1 MGKAKTE
8 YVYGPILKCKQCGSS
23 FQPRDKASKAK
34 YCSYACNNA
43 SRRIHHERPCAT
55 CGKVFTP
62 IRNGWVTCSREC
74 GTKYRVSRHIP
85 DPMVAVRRK
94 MALHCCSVIH
104 RCLRAKTD
112 RTHKMLGYKVNELIS
127 HLEKQFTE
135 GMGWDNYGNK
145 AGRWSIDH
153 IRPISSFPQS
163 ATIAEINA
171 LSNLQPLWHSENCR
185 KKNKWDV
192 Q

>member
-1 MGKAKTE
+1 
-8 YVYGPILKCKQCGSS
+8 
-23 FQPRDKASKAK
+23 
-34 YCSYACNNA
+34 
-43 SRRIHHERPCAT
+43 
-55 CGKVFTP
+55 
-62 IRNGWVTCSREC
+62 
-74 GTKYRVSRHIP
+74 
-85 DPMVAVRRK
+85 
-94 MALHCCSVIH
+94 
-104 RCLRAKTD
+104 
-112 RTHKMLGYKVNELIS
+112 MLGYKVNELIS

-135 GMGWDNYGNK
+135 GMGWHNYGNK
-145 AGRWSIDH
+145 AGHWSIDH